1 ASRRCQYSSHHQDVR
16 LAEGRRSMQ
25 RLERSAHLLREQ
37 LRLLQRGEVAALVG
51 FVEVR
56 DGGVSLLDPA
66 ARGAEDLAGK
76 LSEADRDGNSR
87 RSLASRSRKRLRSSA
102 LPVRPGRRGPGG
114 RQPVERDVVE
124 DVVAGEIPRGL
135 AVDEGVGGRG

>member
-1 ASRRCQYSSHHQDVR
+1 
-16 LAEGRRSMQ
+16 
-25 RLERSAHLLREQ
+25 
-37 LRLLQRGEVAALVG
+37 RGEVAALVG

-66 ARGAEDLAGK
+66 ARGAEDLAGE

-87 RSLASRSRKRLRSSA
+87 RSLASRSPKGLRSSA
-102 LPVRPGRRGPGG
+102 LPVRPRRRGPGG

-135 AVDEGVGGRG
+135 AVDEGVGDLVVAVRVVVEHPRGQGD